1 MGQRLFST
9 SELVVGWNRRPMLPP
24 LSFTVERGQLWG
36 LVGRNGSGKSTLLK
50 TVLGMIPAISGRIDV
65 ADDARLGFVPQRS
78 EWELSVPARV
88 KDLAAGG
95 LDTGWR
101 CLLPWP
107 RRGAAAL
114 VQQALKIAQ
123 ADHLANERFATLSG
137 GQMQR
142 VWLARA
148 LVLQPNLLALDEP
161 TSALDPEAERGVF
174 DLLTD
179 LAKRHGLAVFL
190 VSHQLDLLLERST
203 HVCWVDRMTGV
214 ARAGTRAEILA
225 DHVFQKRYAGE
236 LPNDPTPAAPAASST
251 QGSPAHGA

>member
-1 MGQRLFST
+1 MGRTLFT
-9 SELVVGWNRRPMLPP
+9 TAGLVVGWNRRPMLPP
-24 LSFTVERGQLWG
+24 LSFSVERGQLWG

-50 TVLGMIPAISGRIDV
+50 TVLGMIPAIAGRIDV
-65 ADDARLGFVPQRS
+65 APDARLGFVPQRS

-88 KDLAAGG
+88 KDIAAGG

-101 CLLPWP
+101 CLLPWSQ
-107 RRGAAAL
+107 RGAGAL
-114 VQQALKIAQ
+114 VHKALSIAQ

-148 LVLQPNLLALDEP
+148 LVLEPSLLALDEP

-174 DLLTD
+174 DLLTE
-179 LAKRHGLAVFL
+179 LAARHDIAVFL
-190 VSHQLDLLLERST
+190 VSHQLDLLLERAT
-203 HVCWVDRMTGV
+203 HICWVDRMTGV

-225 DHVFQKRYAGE
+225 DATFQKRYAGE
-236 LPNDPTPAAPAASST
+236 LPADVVRRPSPT
-251 QGSPAHGA
+251 GSPAHGT